1 MGTGAHGGF
10 NRLSLDHQVH
20 QACRNPRSGHQG
32 GDGLQF
38 LDDDSKGRV
47 LPPVTGDSVIK
58 TNKVCFYFD
67 LFVFKEPI
75 RMEMFVKTGYNNFF
89 LKKRKKRRKKRE
101 NIFSRFHILSHVG
114 PSAP

>member
-1 MGTGAHGGF
+1 MGCVMGTGAPGGF
-10 NRLSLDHQVH
+10 NRLSLDHQGSSSL
-20 QACRNPRSGHQG
+20 QESALWTQG

-47 LPPVTGDSVIK
+47 LPPVNGDSVIT

-75 RMEMFVKTGYNNFF
+75 RMEMFVKTGYNIFF
-89 LKKRKKRRKKRE
+89 
-101 NIFSRFHILSHVG
+101 
-114 PSAP
+114 